1 MLVRWSAKS
10 LRVHFGIYS
19 LHYDTSAL
27 HIPAAKISKSVEK
40 VGLNNRQPY
49 IKPPKLFNMATSS
62 EQKAQPYTFDLGH
75 MLVTDP
81 NPLPTLTASTKEDT
95 LQQTARGCAQ
105 ALINQLLTN
114 CPITRADDGALQ
126 LTLPTPETQLPREKH
141 VPKEQ
146 EKTKWE
152 KFAEKKGI
160 KSKGKD
166 GKMRFDE
173 AKGDWV
179 AKYGYKPG
187 SGKDA
192 GPGEWLEEIDEK
204 AERKAKEGKEG
215 GGKERREKK
224 MKTRKAK

>member
-1 MLVRWSAKS
+1 M
-10 LRVHFGIYS
+10 
-19 LHYDTSAL
+19 
-27 HIPAAKISKSVEK
+27 AA
-40 VGLNNRQPY
+40 
-49 IKPPKLFNMATSS
+49 TS

-81 NPLPTLTASTKEDT
+81 NPVPSLTSSTKEET

-114 CPITRADDGALQ
+114 CPISRADDGALQ
-126 LTLPTPETQLPREKH
+126 LTLPDPETHLPREKH
-141 VPKEQ
+141 VPKEK

-152 KFAEKKGI
+152 KFADKKGI
-160 KSKGKD
+160 KPKKRD

-173 AKGDWV
+173 AKGEWV

-187 SGKDA
+187 SGKDD

-204 AERKAKEGKEG
+204 AERKKEREAAGD
-215 GGKERREKK
+215 GKERRQKK